1 MIAGCSGRT
10 QRAPASLFPE
20 QQQEPALSG
29 DGSKLAL
36 IVDQRG
42 RPTVQLKDL
51 RGGGRLPLRHLNRHQ
66 PHSSPS
72 LSWNGRYLAVIIQR
86 GNRRLVLIED
96 RLNHRAHPLRLPS
109 GRNAVRLSLA
119 PDARQLAVQTA
130 DRGRWQVELLDL
142 SGLLEPDRPGGLR
155 ETNPAETQS

>member
-1 MIAGCSGRT
+1 MVGCSGIT
-10 QRAPASLFPE
+10 QRAPGSLLAE
-20 QQQEPALSG
+20 QQQEPAISG
-29 DGSKLAL
+29 DGSKLAV

-51 RGGGRLPLRHLNRHQ
+51 RGGGRLPLRHLNRQQ

-72 LSWNGRYLAVIIQR
+72 LSWNGRYLAVIVQR

-96 RLNHRAHPLRLPS
+96 RLSGRAHPLRLPS
-109 GRNAVRLSLA
+109 GRSPIRVSLA
-119 PDARQLAVQTA
+119 PDGRQLAVQTA

-155 ETNPAETQS
+155 RSTPAEPQP